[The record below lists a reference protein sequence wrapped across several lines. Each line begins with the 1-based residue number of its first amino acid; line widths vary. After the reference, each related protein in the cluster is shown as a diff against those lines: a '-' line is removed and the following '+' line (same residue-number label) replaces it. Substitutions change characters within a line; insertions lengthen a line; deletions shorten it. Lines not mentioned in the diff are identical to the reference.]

1 MTERTRTLNE
11 RGTWVEG
18 NAVPTPKTMLDT
30 SPPSP
35 TNIRRFALDRRED
48 ITGLSGTGIVA
59 EGVRF
64 TDGTVAM
71 RWLTETT
78 STVLYHDMDDLLAI
92 HGHQGSTT
100 VAWLD

>member
-1 MTERTRTLNE
+1 MSDRTRTLDE
-11 RGTWVEG
+11 HGTWVEG
-18 NAVPTPKTMLDT
+18 SAAAEPKTTLDT
-30 SPPSP
+30 SP
-35 TNIRRFALDRRED
+35 TNIRRFVLDRAED

-78 STVLYHDMDDLLAI
+78 STVLYHDMDDVLTI
-92 HGHQGSTT
+92 HGHEGSTT
-100 VAWLD
+100 AAWLD

>member
-1 MTERTRTLNE
+1 MSDRARTLDE
-11 RGTWVEG
+11 SGKWVEG
-18 NAVPTPKTMLDT
+18 STAPEATTTLDT
-30 SPPSP
+30 SP
-35 TNIRRFALDRRED
+35 TNIRRFVLDRAED
-48 ITGLSGTGIVA
+48 ITGSSGTGIVA

-78 STVLYHDMDDLLAI
+78 STALYHDMDDVLTV

>member
-1 MTERTRTLNE
+1 MSDRTRTLDE
-11 RGTWVEG
+11 SGKWVEDIAPG
-18 NAVPTPKTMLDT
+18 AFRKTLDT
-30 SPPSP
+30 SP
-35 TNIRRFALDRRED
+35 TNIRRFVLDRAED
-48 ITGLSGTGIVA
+48 ITGSSGTGIVA

-78 STVLYHDMDDLLAI
+78 STALYHDMDDVLTV